1 MSKNL
6 TMEAVESK
14 DLVAVDGGWCFP
26 PVHVTKVKVDLS
38 NASFQQNNSDF
49 AKGIQ
54 AGQISGGTFNF

>member
-1 MSKNL
+1 MDKNL

-14 DLVAVDGGWCFP
+14 DLLAVDGGY
-26 PVHVTKVKVDLS
+26 HVTKVKVDLS
-38 NASFQQNNSDF
+38 NATFQQNNTDF